1 MTESFT
7 LMNLLLSYDWLREYI
22 DLKQTPEQFAAR
34 LSLSGPGVER
44 LYPQDSVL
52 EGILVGQILN
62 IEPHPQAEKLRLATV
77 DLGKKELTLV
87 CGGSNLEIKQYVAI
101 APLGAK
107 VRWHGEGEPVELK
120 AIDIRGI
127 KSEGMICAAN
137 EIGLFDAFPHAER
150 EILDLG
156 NVMPET
162 RWKPG
167 ALLADVLGLSDDVV
181 MDIEVT
187 SNRPDAMCA
196 VGMAREASAIFKKPM
211 TWKPA
216 KAIKG
221 TGVAFPVTVHQK
233 KLCPRFMAVKIAG
246 VRVGPSPWWMK
257 RRLLSAGVRPINNV
271 VDITNYVMLEL
282 GQPMHVYDAEKL
294 AGQRLEIRLAKA
306 GEKMNALD
314 GKEYALDET
323 VLVVADRE
331 RPVAVAGVMGGAE
344 TGVTS
349 ATTSIVFEAAT
360 FDSVSVRRTARL
372 LNLYSDSQ
380 LRFEKGLSTEAPE
393 GALAR
398 AVELCRA
405 LASGQVA
412 SGVADTRK
420 EEYQPLKF
428 HIKTEDVNTLIG
440 VELSKKEMTDTLER
454 LGFKI
459 QPARFTIFA
468 TVPWWRDHDIEAG
481 RDLVEEIARVYGYG
495 EIPPVFPVG
504 LAQRPIAKELA
515 LEDALKTIAK
525 GSGMDEIFSYSFVSA
540 DVLKKA
546 GFDPSKMMRVQN
558 ELTADFAFMRT
569 TLLPSL
575 LQIIAENQE
584 RFRQQRLFEIANVYF
599 PHHETEQVALPD
611 ERLYMSAAFVGFDD
625 GWKRAKGFMER
636 IFQEWGMAS
645 VEWRRLEEDAFWH
658 PGRTAQA
665 FVDGSLLAT
674 VGELH
679 PLIAE
684 RFKFES
690 RVALVDAPLRDVFTL
705 ATNAKK
711 YESIPL
717 FPEAKRDLALT
728 VALEAEVAGLIAAIK
743 KTNPSLRQVEWF
755 DTYKGEGIPADK
767 KSVAFHLTFGA
778 SDRTLETKEVDEAME
793 KVKETVKKQFGA
805 GVRE

>member
-1 MTESFT
+1 
-7 LMNLLLSYDWLREYI
+7 MNLLLSYDWLNEYI
-22 DLKQTPEQFAAR
+22 DLKQTPEAFAAR

-44 LYPQDSVL
+44 LYPQGALLD
-52 EGILVGQILN
+52 GIVVGQILK
-62 IEPHPQAEKLRLATV
+62 IEPHPQADKLRLATV
-77 DLGKKELTLV
+77 DLGKRELTLV
-87 CGGSNLEIKQYVAI
+87 CGGSNLEIKQFVVV

-107 VRWHGEGEPVELK
+107 VRWHGEGELVELK
-120 AIDIRGI
+120 AIDIRGV

-156 NVMPET
+156 KAMPEVK
-162 RWKPG
+162 WKAG
-167 ALLADVLGLSDDVV
+167 TVLADALGLSDDVV

-187 SNRPDAMCA
+187 SNRPDAMCT

-221 TGVAFPVTVHQK
+221 MGAAYPVVVHQK
-233 KLCPRFMAVKIAG
+233 KLCPRFMAVKIDG
-246 VRVGPSPWWMK
+246 VNVGPSPWWMK

-282 GQPMHVYDAEKL
+282 GQPMHVYDADKL
-294 AGQRLEIRLAKA
+294 EGQKLEVRCAKA
-306 GEKMNALD
+306 GEKMKALD
-314 GKEYALDET
+314 GKEYSLDET
-323 VLVVADRE
+323 VLVVADGVK
-331 RPVAVAGVMGGAE
+331 PVAIAGVMGGEE

-349 ATTSIVFEAAT
+349 ATASVVFEAAT
-360 FDSVSVRRTARL
+360 FDPVSVRRTARA

-380 LRFEKGLSTEAPE
+380 LRFEKGVSVEAPE

-398 AVELCRA
+398 AVALARA

-412 SGVADTRK
+412 SGVADARK
-420 EEYQPLKF
+420 EKYQPMKY
-428 HIKTEDVNTLIG
+428 HIKIDEVNALMG

-454 LGFKI
+454 LGFAI
-459 QPARFTIFA
+459 QHAKYTIFA
-468 TVPWWRDHDIEAG
+468 TVPWWRDHDIESG
-481 RDLVEEIARVYGYG
+481 RDLIEEIARVYGYG
-495 EIPPVFPVG
+495 EIPPVFPAGV
-504 LAQRPIAKELA
+504 AHKSVAKELV

-525 GSGMDEIFSYSFVSA
+525 GAGLDEIFSYSFVSG
-540 DVLKKA
+540 DVLTKA

-569 TLLPSL
+569 TLLPSM

-584 RFRQQRLFEIANVYF
+584 RFRRQQLFEIANVYF
-599 PHHETEQVALPD
+599 PRHETEKVELPD
-611 ERLYMSAAFVGFDD
+611 ERLYLSAAFVGYED
-625 GWKRAKGFMER
+625 GWKRAKGFMEHVFEELG
-636 IFQEWGMAS
+636 IAN

-658 PGRTAQA
+658 PGRTVQA
-665 FVDGSLLAT
+665 FTNGSLLAT

-684 RFKFES
+684 RFKFEGH
-690 RVALVDAPLRDVFTL
+690 VALIDAPLRDVVAL
-705 ATNAKK
+705 ATFAKK
-711 YESIPL
+711 YEAIPA

-728 VALEAEVAGLIAAIK
+728 VTRDTEVAGLIVAMKQA
-743 KTNPSLRQVEWF
+743 NAYLRNVEWF

-767 KSVAFHLTFGA
+767 KSVAFHLEFGA
-778 SDRTLETKEVDEAME
+778 LDRTLETKEVDAAME
-793 KVKETVKKQFGA
+793 EVKEAVKKQFGA
-805 GVRE
+805 VVRG